1 MKSKRHYSD
10 KDGFDVTSRG
20 AIFTFI
26 NTNRNFGKTWLFKK
40 RAFKRALKRGRK
52 TIWVR
57 RFKKEVKEAAA
68 KFFTSAD
75 LRKFCGIE
83 WYDPETKKGNCKQV
97 GNTFYVKRRGRWEWF
112 LQIVALSDAANM
124 RGVDDVNVDTIVFD
138 EYRTT
143 PERYARYRGNEVTD
157 FIDIFFSA
165 KREHEIR
172 CFFLGNKESTADP
185 YFTYFGIPTFPDTF
199 EGIRMFREGSV
210 CVQFIN
216 NKQNAQSDE
225 YAHKVE
231 NLLRGT
237 SYGAYIYES
246 ATKTK
251 KPVRVKKTPLD
262 ASIYVQLYIRGQYV
276 RILLYDGCFYV
287 AAGADKSKPV
297 YCDTQTNAPRH
308 LLLTKR
314 LKRYFV
320 ALENALTDGRVY
332 YTSNAVYE
340 SVVPF
345 YKWLG
350 I

>member
-1 MKSKRHYSD
+1 MKTKRHYSD
-10 KDGFDVTSRG
+10 KDGFDVTSRD

-83 WYDPETKKGNCKQV
+83 WYDPDTKQGNCKQV

-112 LQIVALSDAANM
+112 LQIVALTDAANM
-124 RGVDDVNVDTIVFD
+124 RGVDDVKVDTIVFD

-172 CFFLGNKESTADP
+172 CFFLGNKESTTDP
-185 YFTYFGIPTFPDTF
+185 YFAYFGIPTFPDTF
-199 EGIRMFREGSV
+199 EGIRMFRGGSI
-210 CVQFIN
+210 CCQFIN
-216 NKQNAQSDE
+216 NEQNTQSEE
-225 YAHKVE
+225 YERKTQ

-251 KPVRVKKTPLD
+251 KPVRVKKSPVG
-262 ASIYVQLYIRGQYV
+262 AAYYVQLCIRGQYV
-276 RILLYDGCFYV
+276 RILLYDGIFYV
-287 AAGADKSKPV
+287 SAGADKSKPV
-297 YCDTQTNAPRH
+297 YCDAQTNAPRH
-308 LLLTKR
+308 FLLTKR
-314 LKRYFV
+314 LKRFFV
-320 ALENALTDGRVY
+320 GLENALTDGRVY
-332 YTSNAVYE
+332 YESNAVYE
-340 SVVPF
+340 RVVPF

>member
-1 MKSKRHYSD
+1 MSKHYSD
-10 KDGFDVTSRG
+10 IDAFAVTSRD

-68 KFFTSAD
+68 KFFTSSD
-75 LRKFCGIE
+75 LRNFCGIE
-83 WYDPETKKGNCKQV
+83 WYDPDTKQGNCKQV

-112 LQIVALSDAANM
+112 LQIVALTDAANM
-124 RGVDDVNVDTIVFD
+124 RGVDDVKVDTIVFD

-172 CFFLGNKESTADP
+172 CFFLGNKESTTDP
-185 YFTYFGIPTFPDTF
+185 YFSYFGIPTFPDTF
-199 EGIRMFREGSV
+199 EGIRMFRGGSI

-216 NKQNAQSDE
+216 NEQNIQSDE
-225 YAHKVE
+225 YARKQE

-251 KPVRVKKTPLD
+251 KAVRVKKTPLG
-262 ASIYVQLYIRGQYV
+262 ATYYVQLYIHSQYI
-276 RILLYDGCFYV
+276 RILLYDGYFYV
-287 AAGADKSKPV
+287 NAGADKSKPI
-297 YCDTQTNAPRH
+297 YCDTQTSAPRH
-308 LLLTKR
+308 FLLTKR

-332 YTSNAVYE
+332 YASNAVYE

>member
-1 MKSKRHYSD
+1 MTAKRHYSD
-10 KDGFDVTSRG
+10 KDGFEVTSRD
-20 AIFTFI
+20 AIFSFI
-26 NTNRNFGKTWLFKK
+26 ISNRNFGKTWLFKK
-40 RAFKRALKRGRK
+40 RAFKRALKRGLK

-83 WYDPETKKGNCKQV
+83 WYDPETKNGNCKQV

-112 LQIVALSDAANM
+112 LQVVALSDATNM
-124 RGVDDVNVDTIVFD
+124 RGVDDVKVDTIVFD

-157 FIDIFFSA
+157 FIEIFFSA

-172 CFFLGNKESTADP
+172 CFFLGNKESTVDP
-185 YFTYFGIPTFPDTF
+185 YFAYFGIPAFPDTF
-199 EGIRMFREGSV
+199 EGIRMFRDDSV

-216 NKQNAQSDE
+216 NKQNTQSDE

-251 KPVRVKKTPLD
+251 KLVRVKKAPLG
-262 ASIYVQLYIRGQYV
+262 ATYYVQLYIRGQYV

-287 AAGADKSKPV
+287 NTGADKSKPV

-308 LLLTKR
+308 FLLTKR

-332 YTSNAVYE
+332 YASNAVYE

>member
-1 MKSKRHYSD
+1 METISNKYYN
-10 KDGFDVTSRG
+10 GFDITSRG
-20 AIFTFI
+20 AIFNFI
-26 NTNRNFGKTWLFKK
+26 NSNRNFGKTWCFKK
-40 RAFKRALKRGRK
+40 RAFKRALKRGKK

-75 LRKFCGIE
+75 LQKYCGIE
-83 WYDPETKKGNCKQV
+83 WYDPETKQGNCKQI

-112 LQIVALSDAANM
+112 LQIVALTDAGNM
-124 RGVDDVNVDTIVFD
+124 RGVDDVNLDTIVFD

-143 PERYARYRGNEVTD
+143 PERYARYHGNEVTD

-165 KREHEIR
+165 KREHQIR
-172 CFFLGNKESTADP
+172 CFFLGNKESTIDP
-185 YFTYFGIPTFPDTF
+185 YFTYFNIPPFPDTF
-199 EGIRMFREGSV
+199 EGIRTFKNGSI

-216 NKQNAQSDE
+216 NKQNTQSAE
-225 YAHKVE
+225 YAQKVE

-237 SYGAYIYES
+237 SYGSYIYES
-246 ATKTK
+246 TTKTK
-251 KPVRVKKTPLD
+251 KAVRIKKCPLG
-262 ASIYVQLYIRGQYV
+262 ASYYVQLYIRGQYL

-287 AAGADKSKPV
+287 CKGADNSKPI
-297 YCDTQTNAPRH
+297 YCDVEYNAPRH

-314 LKRYFV
+314 LKRYFI

-332 YTSNAVYE
+332 YANNAVYE
-340 SVVPF
+340 QVLPF
-345 YKWLG
+345 FKWLG

>member
-1 MKSKRHYSD
+1 MKHYSD
-10 KDGFDVTSRG
+10 KDGFAVTSRD
-20 AIFTFI
+20 AIFNFV

-52 TIWVR
+52 TLWVR
-57 RFKKEVKEAAA
+57 RFKKEAKEAAA
-68 KFFTSAD
+68 KFFASAD

-83 WYDPETKKGNCKQV
+83 WYDPDTKRGNCKQC
-97 GNTFYVKRRGRWEWF
+97 GNTFYVKRGGRWEWF
-112 LQIVALSDAANM
+112 LQVIALTDSANM
-124 RGVDDVNVDTIVFD
+124 RGVDDVKADTIVFD

-172 CFFLGNKESTADP
+172 CFFLGNKESTVDP
-185 YFTYFGIPTFPDTF
+185 YFAYFGLPHFPDTF
-199 EGIRMFREGSV
+199 EGVRTFRDGAI

-216 NKQNAQSDE
+216 NKQNTKKDE

-251 KPVRVKKTPLD
+251 KAVRIKKPPAG
-262 ASIYVQLYIRGQYV
+262 ASNYVQLFVGGQYV
-276 RILLYDGCFYV
+276 RVLLNDGYFYV

-297 YCDTQTNAPRH
+297 YCDVQTSEARH
-308 LLLTKR
+308 FLLTRR
-314 LKRYFV
+314 LKRFFV
-320 ALENALTDGRVY
+320 ALENALSDGRVY
-332 YTSNAVYE
+332 YANNAAYE

>member
-1 MKSKRHYSD
+1 MTEKRHYSD
-10 KDGFDVTSRG
+10 KDGFAVTSR
-20 AIFTFI
+20 AAVFSFI

-57 RFKKEVKEAAA
+57 RFKKEAKEAAA

-83 WYDPETKKGNCKQV
+83 WYDADTKQGNCKQV

-112 LQIVALSDAANM
+112 LQIVALTDSANM
-124 RGVDDVNVDTIVFD
+124 RGVDDIKVDTIIFD

-143 PERYARYRGNEVTD
+143 SERYARYRGNEVSD

-172 CFFLGNKESTADP
+172 CFFLGNKESTTDP
-185 YFTYFGIPTFPDTF
+185 YFSYFGIPTFPDTF
-199 EGIRMFREGSV
+199 EGIRMFRSGSI

-216 NKQNAQSDE
+216 NVQNTQSDE

-251 KPVRVKKTPLD
+251 KPVRVKNPPID
-262 ASIYVQLYIRGQYV
+262 AGYYVQLFIHGQYV
-276 RILLYDGCFYV
+276 RILLYEGCFYV
-287 AAGADKSKPV
+287 AAGADKSKPI

-308 LLLTKR
+308 FLLTKR
-314 LKRYFV
+314 LKRYFI

-332 YTSNAVYE
+332 YANNAVYE

-345 YKWLG
+345 FKWLG

>member
-1 MKSKRHYSD
+1 MTLKHHYSD
-10 KDGFDVTSRG
+10 KDGFSVTSRG
-20 AIFTFI
+20 AIFNFI

-40 RAFKRALKRGRK
+40 RAFKRAIKRGRK

-68 KFFTSAD
+68 KFFTSSD
-75 LRKFCGIE
+75 LRKFCGIQ

-112 LQIVALSDAANM
+112 LQLVALTDAANM
-124 RGVDDVNVDTIVFD
+124 RGVDDVKLDTIVFD

-172 CFFLGNKESTADP
+172 CFFLGNKESTIDP
-185 YFTYFGIPTFPDTF
+185 YFTYLGLPTFPDTF
-199 EGIRMFREGSV
+199 EGIRMFRGGSV

-216 NKQNAQSDE
+216 NKQNTRNDDFA
-225 YAHKVE
+225 YKVE
-231 NLLRGT
+231 NLLSGT

-251 KPVRVKKTPLD
+251 KPVKVKKTPSN
-262 ASIYVQLYIRGQYV
+262 ATYYVQLCIRGQYV
-276 RILLYDGCFYV
+276 RILLAGGCFYV
-287 AAGADKSKPV
+287 SAGADKSKPV
-297 YCDTQTNAPRH
+297 YCDTQTSAPRH
-308 LLLTKR
+308 FLLTRR
-314 LKRYFV
+314 LKRYFT
-320 ALENALTDGRVY
+320 ALEIALTDGRVY
-332 YTSNAVYE
+332 YASGAVYE

-345 YKWLG
+345 YRWLG

>member
-1 MKSKRHYSD
+1 MTAKRHYSD

-40 RAFKRALKRGRK
+40 RAFKRALKRGLK

-57 RFKKEVKEAAA
+57 RFKKEAKEAAA
-68 KFFTSAD
+68 KFFTSSD

-83 WYDPETKKGNCKQV
+83 WYDPDTKEGNCKQV

-112 LQIVALSDAANM
+112 LQIVALTDAANM
-124 RGVDDVNVDTIVFD
+124 RGVDDIKVDTIVFD

-199 EGIRMFREGSV
+199 EGVRMFRGGSV

-216 NKQNAQSDE
+216 NKQNTQSDE

-251 KPVRVKKTPLD
+251 KQVRLKKPPLGTTY
-262 ASIYVQLYIRGQYV
+262 YVQLYIRGQYV

-287 AAGADKSKPV
+287 SDGADKSKPV
-297 YCDTQTNAPRH
+297 YCDTQTNTPRH

-314 LKRYFV
+314 LKRYFI

-332 YTSNAVYE
+332 YESNAVYE
-340 SVVPF
+340 RVVPF

>member
-1 MKSKRHYSD
+1 MTAKRHYSD

-57 RFKKEVKEAAA
+57 RFKKEVKEAAT

-83 WYDPETKKGNCKQV
+83 WYDPDTKQGNCKQV

-112 LQIVALSDAANM
+112 LQIVALTDAANM
-124 RGVDDVNVDTIVFD
+124 RGVDDVKVDTIVFD

-199 EGIRMFREGSV
+199 EGIRMFRGGSV

-216 NKQNAQSDE
+216 NKQNTQSDE

-251 KPVRVKKTPLD
+251 KPVRVKKTPLG
-262 ASIYVQLYIRGQYV
+262 ATYYVQLYIRGQYV

-287 AAGADKSKPV
+287 SAGADKSKPV

-308 LLLTKR
+308 FLLTKR

-332 YTSNAVYE
+332 YASNAVYE